1 MSRFYTERDD
11 LGLPIPFGKG
21 ALREHKKTLAMGAF
35 VRAFNRLN
43 PGDMTFREWV
53 DKITNEYLGPEPER
67 HLPQSVQSLEILV
80 EDLTSMLVERGP
92 EAKLLR
98 EIFADTDE
106 HPGSGR
112 KIENAV
118 QDL

>member
-1 MSRFYTERDD
+1 MSRFKGRQQ
-11 LGLPIPFGKG
+11 KG
-21 ALREHKKTLAMGAF
+21 ALREHRKTLAMGAF
-35 VRAFNRLN
+35 VRAVNRLS
-43 PGDMTFREWV
+43 PGDMDFQAGV
-53 DKITNEYLGPEPER
+53 DRATAEYLGPEPER

>member
-1 MSRFYTERDD
+1 MSRFHTERDD
-11 LGLPIPFGKG
+11 LGLPVPFGRG
-21 ALREHKKTLAMGAF
+21 AMREHKKTLTMGAF

-43 PGDMTFREWV
+43 PGDMDFRTWV
-53 DKITNEYLGPEPER
+53 DSITEEYLGPNPER
-67 HLPQSVQSLEILV
+67 HLPQTVQSLDMLI

-98 EIFADTDE
+98 QIFADTDE

-118 QDL
+118 SDL